1 MLHILL
7 NAFKNIQSVNGSP
20 GFPRLLKA
28 QKGLRS
34 PDSPGSL
41 GQIGSKQCHLISRSD
56 LEKD

>member
-7 NAFKNIQSVNGSP
+7 NEFKNLQSVKGSL

-34 PDSPGSL
+34 PDSPRSL
-41 GQIGSKQCHLISRSD
+41 GQFGSMQCHMISRSD
-56 LEKD
+56 LEKE